1 MARSQEFDTTSAIA
15 AALDV
20 FWARGYEGTS
30 LTDLETAT
38 GLSRSSLYNSFTNKR
53 GVFDAAVQM
62 YLEHVIRPRLRG
74 LTDNPTPHSV
84 DNYLASLANAIATMT
99 ADSPRRGC
107 LLLNATAGLGA
118 HDDAVAAVIRGYRQE
133 LSDAIERG
141 LQAQFPTATSET
153 IEDRTRILLS
163 CTVSALVLARVDT
176 TQAIATLESARRLN
190 SEWQR

>member
-38 GLSRSSLYNSFTNKR
+38 GLSRSSLYNSFGNKR

-74 LTDNPTPHSV
+74 LTDNPTPDAV
-84 DNYLASLANAIATMT
+84 ERYLTSLRGAITTMT
-99 ADSPRRGC
+99 PDSPRRGC
-107 LLLNATAGLGA
+107 LLLNAAAGIGA
-118 HDDAVAAVIRGYRQE
+118 HDDAVAAVIRSYRQE
-133 LSDAIERG
+133 LSDAIDSG
-141 LQAQFPTATSET
+141 LQASFPSATAATL
-153 IEDRTRILLS
+153 EDRTRILLS

-176 TQAIATLESARRLN
+176 AQATATLESARRLLLG
-190 SEWQR
+190 WG